1 MARRH
6 FDLPAPLASAMVP
19 PGNPGSAIPSG
30 ATMGGGLRV
39 LEPLG
44 ATPEGS
50 LYQAE
55 YPNGQRVALLVLQP
69 TADGGHRSKWDRFH
83 LATQIQHPNVAAVY
97 ATGQSEGGSL
107 YVILEQLE
115 GEPLRSSLGRV
126 FALGEAVDIALQT
139 AAGLH
144 AAHAA
149 GFIHGNLSPR
159 TVLMIRPPYGKP
171 QVKLIGFHLDPVNR
185 QLTTLSDAASAG
197 YASPERLG
205 ASPMDER
212 SDVFSVGAL
221 LHHLLAGTPP
231 LQGETARDIPKTVRP
246 VLARAMAADPNQR
259 YQTMHELHEA
269 LEQLIPTPAGPK
281 RSRRFLFRAAAAG
294 LALAA
299 GGTLLLWSSN
309 RSDSGEDLR
318 IAQTRSAQVR
328 PAAPAGSSAA
338 ARPAAGRESRGS
350 ATGREAPRTSP
361 LGASA
366 SRQTPVTRPRGDPGE
381 AGATGAKSSPGAGRR
396 ASPSAYVGAPDTA
409 AAARPRERQVEKRS
423 AVPEVLGYVGGPPSS
438 SSSPPPAGSTKLPA
452 ARRPAPTVPPGPGPD
467 ARALDELEQ
476 NQGLALAIGDVLRI
490 GLAENVAEMRRGLL
504 AISLAPGGLGVPSAT
519 YNLQRLY
526 LAYSAATRELDEVV
540 LELRDDGEVYGRFT
554 REGLV
559 PAPAD

>member
-1 MARRH
+1 LIVVH
-6 FDLPAPLASAMVP
+6 PASS
-19 PGNPGSAIPSG
+19 GSALPFGS
-30 ATMGGGLRV
+30 TLGGGLRI
-39 LEPLG
+39 LESLG

-97 ATGQSEGGSL
+97 ATGQTEDGSL

-115 GEPLRSSLGRV
+115 GEPLLSSLAGRA

-185 QLTTLSDAASAG
+185 RVTTPSDEASVG
-197 YASPERLG
+197 YASPERLAG
-205 ASPMDER
+205 SPLDER

-221 LHHLLAGTPP
+221 LHHLLTGTPP
-231 LQGETARDIPKTVRP
+231 AHGPAARGIPKIARP
-246 VLARAMAADPNQR
+246 VLARALAPDPDQR
-259 YQTMHELHEA
+259 YQTMYELHEA
-269 LEQLIPTPAGPK
+269 LEQLLPAAAGP
-281 RSRRFLFRAAAAG
+281 RRPGRRFLFRATAAG

-309 RSDSGEDLR
+309 RRDSGEDPR
-318 IAQTRSAQVR
+318 IAQASPAQVR
-328 PAAPAGSSAA
+328 PPPPSGSSAA
-338 ARPAAGRESRGS
+338 ARPPARRESGGS
-350 ATGREAPRTSP
+350 AKERETRKTSP

-366 SRQTPVTRPRGDPGE
+366 SRPAPATRPPANSGELGDTDANPSME
-381 AGATGAKSSPGAGRR
+381 TTRAAGPPPR
-396 ASPSAYVGAPDTA
+396 VEEPDTVA
-409 AAARPRERQVEKRS
+409 AEPPRERRADER
-423 AVPEVLGYVGGPPSS
+423 PEAQDVRGYVGDPPSP
-438 SSSPPPAGSTKLPA
+438 SPRRPPAGRTTPPA
-452 ARRPAPTVPPGPGPD
+452 TRQPTPAGPTRPSPDSRARE
-467 ARALDELEQ
+467 ELEQ

-490 GLAENVAEMRRGLL
+490 GLAEDVTEMRRGWL
-504 AISLAPGGLGVPSAT
+504 AISLAPGGLSVPSAT

-540 LELRDDGEVYGRFT
+540 LELRDEGEVYGRFT